1 MSEIEKCKKCG
12 QNFNIDIT
20 GEYPCPDC
28 GIPTIHDEIPEDIS
42 DTRERSNLYF
52 GILKIIKKLKLEHI
66 DKDQY
71 DHPSIAY
78 ELEQFYKYNFEQQN
92 KELRE
97 LLNYAMVILMNHEQ
111 SYDEDWIK
119 DYQSCCQIYEQII
132 T

>member
-12 QNFNIDIT
+12 QNFNIYIT

-28 GIPTIHDEIPEDIS
+28 GIPIMHDETPEDIS

-71 DHPSIAY
+71 DHLSIEC
-78 ELEQFYKYNFEQQN
+78 ELEQFYKYNLQQQN
-92 KELRE
+92 KELRNLMLE
-97 LLNYAMVILMNHEQ
+97 MADYLNRNKLNYIGSGSIFNQQMNDILN
-111 SYDEDWIK
+111 K
-119 DYQSCCQIYEQII
+119 LK
-132 T
+132 

>member
-1 MSEIEKCKKCG
+1 MSDIEKCKKCG

-71 DHPSIAY
+71 DHLSIAC
-78 ELEQFYKYNFEQQN
+78 ELEQFYKYNLEQQN

-97 LLNYAMVILMNHEQ
+97 DLKFIAEQEDAQYINDILKKHGVE
-111 SYDEDWIK
+111 I
-119 DYQSCCQIYEQII
+119 
-132 T
+132 

>member
-1 MSEIEKCKKCG
+1 MIEIEKCKKCG

-28 GIPTIHDEIPEDIS
+28 GIPTLHDETPEDIS

-71 DHPSIAY
+71 DHPSIAC
-78 ELEQFYKYNFEQQN
+78 ELEQFYKYNLEQQN
-92 KELRE
+92 NELYRACKSLVE
-97 LLNYAMVILMNHEQ
+97 FIKLNSWEAPSDISKLLSDMEEIV
-111 SYDEDWIK
+111 S
-119 DYQSCCQIYEQII
+119 
-132 T
+132 